1 MTKAVLLLCIGMMA
15 SCATSSD
22 PLIVKQFTLRDQE
35 LPKGVVSMV
44 SHEKQRR
51 LYGAVSIEDR
61 KGRLGQ
67 YYTAIWALPAG
78 SAQDG
83 KLVFQ
88 YQQGKSG
95 SRVRRMEREISGT
108 HGKEEF
114 AVIGD
119 DYFGNGRVLTWKM
132 SLISGGETVAT
143 EQSYLWE

>member
-1 MTKAVLLLCIGMMA
+1 
-15 SCATSSD
+15 
-22 PLIVKQFTLRDQE
+22 
-35 LPKGVVSMV
+35 MV

-51 LYGAVSIEDR
+51 LYGAVSLEDR
-61 KGRLGQ
+61 KGKLGQ

-78 SAQDG
+78 GAEDG
-83 KLVFQ
+83 KLIFQ

-95 SRVRRMEREISGT
+95 SRVKRMEREISGT
-108 HGKEEF
+108 DGKEEF

-119 DYFGNGRVLTWKM
+119 DYFENGRVLTWKM